1 MALAVSTLSAL
12 STVFKPLT
20 TSSMSPISP
29 VAEPSRFLLLP
40 LRIRRRIYRYVLL
53 DDIGARV
60 ELPLSTK
67 NCFSTPCV
75 SPARSDLEDHNQ
87 NVRLWLE
94 IPGCGGVYER
104 PRPTPPSCQ
113 IGILLTSRQTYQE
126 VFPILYQERNFHYHL
141 GTFAHESLR
150 MLGSPSHNSRLLN
163 AMKNINT
170 TIFWENAS
178 KKHIT
183 SFFKIFT
190 LPVPRC
196 NFRIRVIVLKSWT
209 TVKFEQWFIDA
220 IAGLRTFD
228 SVFFC
233 MRYRLTETSYEWGQY
248 SRIMEGARF
257 ALGPAVQND
266 GGLYFRPKNYINERM
281 RAQG

>member
-1 MALAVSTLSAL
+1 M
-12 STVFKPLT
+12 
-20 TSSMSPISP
+20 
-29 VAEPSRFLLLP
+29 AEPSRFLLLP

-53 DDIGARV
+53 EDIGARV

-67 NCFSTPCV
+67 DCLSTHCV
-75 SPARSDLEDHNQ
+75 SPIRSDVEDHKQ
-87 NVRLWLE
+87 NVCSWLE
-94 IPGCGGVYER
+94 IPGYESVSER
-104 PRPTPPSCQ
+104 PRPTTPSCQ

-126 VFPILYQERNFHYHL
+126 VFPILYQERNFHYQL
-141 GTFAHESLR
+141 GTLAHESLR
-150 MLGSPSHNSRLLN
+150 MLGSPSHYPRLLN

-178 KKHIT
+178 KKHIIF
-183 SFFKIFT
+183 FFKIFA

-196 NFRIRVIVLKSWT
+196 NFRIRVIVLQTWT

-233 MRYRLTETSYEWGQY
+233 MRYRLTETNYESGQY
-248 SRIMEGARF
+248 SRIKEGVRF
-257 ALGPAVQND
+257 ALGPAVQNVC
-266 GGLYFRPKNYINERM
+266 GLHFRPKNYINERM
-281 RAQG
+281 RAQGWTNTECKPDVVEERKCKHM